1 MESERVFFVAQLKL
15 DSGSS
20 KSRAEQQMNQDLHR
34 VENVE
39 MFDKSSWVAYLSN
52 HLIIAEDP
60 TTSII
65 HYPCSF

>member
-39 MFDKSSWVAYLSN
+39 MFDKSS
-52 HLIIAEDP
+52 
-60 TTSII
+60 
-65 HYPCSF
+65 